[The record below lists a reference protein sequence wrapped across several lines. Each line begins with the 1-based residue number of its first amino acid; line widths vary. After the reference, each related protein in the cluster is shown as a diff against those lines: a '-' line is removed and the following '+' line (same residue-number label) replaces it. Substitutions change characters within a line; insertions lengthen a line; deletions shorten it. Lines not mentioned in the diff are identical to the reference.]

1 MQKSHRVI
9 PLKARQIG
17 RIFAFFAR
25 ETMIFFTTF
34 VILKKSGSMFQK
46 ATKSSVAE
54 GASINLIGSG
64 TSITGDITSNGD
76 VRIDG
81 NLKGNISITGKL
93 VIGPSGTLEG
103 NVQCQNADISGEV
116 KGKLNVTELLSLKA
130 TARLLGDIV
139 TGKISVEPNA
149 TFTGTCNMG
158 AVVKTISNGA
168 EPKQETA
175 KTA

>member
-1 MQKSHRVI
+1 
-9 PLKARQIG
+9 
-17 RIFAFFAR
+17 
-25 ETMIFFTTF
+25 
-34 VILKKSGSMFQK
+34 MFQK
-46 ATKSSVAE
+46 ATKSTVTE
-54 GASINLIGSG
+54 GTSINLIGNG

-130 TARLLGDIV
+130 TAKMEGDIV
-139 TGKISVEPNA
+139 TGKISIEPNA

-158 AVVKTISNGA
+158 GVVKNISNGS

>member
-1 MQKSHRVI
+1 
-9 PLKARQIG
+9 
-17 RIFAFFAR
+17 
-25 ETMIFFTTF
+25 
-34 VILKKSGSMFQK
+34 MFQK
-46 ATKSSVAE
+46 ATKSSVME

-64 TSITGDITSNGD
+64 TSIVGDITSNGD

-81 NLKGNISITGKL
+81 NLKGNISISGKL
-93 VIGPSGTLEG
+93 VIGPTGTLEG
-103 NVQCQNADISGEV
+103 TVQCQNADISGDV

-130 TARLLGDIV
+130 TAKVLGDIV

-158 AVVKTISNGA
+158 AVVKNISNGA
-168 EPKQETA
+168 EPKPQTA